1 MPDYRWEISFFVMF
15 RGRAMGLRRKFV
27 LLGGFP
33 VRLVHGLSSCGS
45 YWQLSFSSARS
56 GPIARKAGM
65 RAWLLTTA
73 SLGGA
78 NPL

>member
-45 YWQLSFSSARS
+45 YWQLSSQVHEADQSPAKQECVRGS
-56 GPIARKAGM
+56 
-65 RAWLLTTA
+65 
-73 SLGGA
+73 
-78 NPL
+78 